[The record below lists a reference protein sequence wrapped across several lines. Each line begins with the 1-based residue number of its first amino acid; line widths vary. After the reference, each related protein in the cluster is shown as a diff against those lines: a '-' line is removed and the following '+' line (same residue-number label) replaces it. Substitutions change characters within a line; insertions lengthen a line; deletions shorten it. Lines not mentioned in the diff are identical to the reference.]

1 MTQEADGTQEGTQ
14 EGQGAEGAADEGQ
27 SVFER
32 LRQKVDAG
40 ERVFPVG
47 GEQPQDEEM
56 VAAAAD
62 EGAEEL
68 EEEPQVGQEDEEGVQ
83 EDEGAEEP
91 PEDLEEAPEGE
102 EEGDEP
108 AGEADDDLVV
118 ALPGRNAG
126 EEFEIEASD
135 QETKEALNRLRKGY
149 MRREALNAAMESVDA
164 DRQEIEEID
173 TALAVDPA
181 GFLLER
187 VDRGKRVQVAR
198 ALLFDDEVWE
208 ELQEEILEAEDPERR
223 EVRRL
228 KSEAERR
235 EAADASRTEI
245 QKARATRKAVS
256 AISQNIEDMVPAGMD
271 PDRARR
277 FQLAALSAAEDLT
290 MRVRRL
296 DISREELVGEL
307 SREGLLDRFGID
319 PKARPASK
327 GDGAGTRRG
336 SGSSSTSASKNG
348 QGSGDGDG
356 DAQTAAGLKKARRR
370 RKAVAGSASAG
381 AGAPTATVE
390 LSKSTSV
397 KDRIKEVRNK
407 GLGNVLAGKT

>member
-1 MTQEADGTQEGTQ
+1 MAKEATGAEGTQ
-14 EGQGAEGAADEGQ
+14 DQGAAGEAAPEEGQN
-27 SVFER
+27 VFER
-32 LRQKVDAG
+32 LRSKVDAG

-47 GEQPQDEEM
+47 GEQPQEEEM

-62 EGAEEL
+62 EGAGEL
-68 EEEPQVGQEDEEGVQ
+68 EEEPQAGQEGEEGVQ
-83 EDEGAEEP
+83 EAEGAEEP
-91 PEDLEEAPEGE
+91 PEDLEEPPEADEEGE
-102 EEGDEP
+102 EP
-108 AGEADDDLVV
+108 AGEADEDLVV

-126 EEFEIEASD
+126 EEFEIEVDD

-149 MRREALNAAMESVDA
+149 MRREALHAEMESVKA
-164 DRQEIEEID
+164 DRAEIEEID

-208 ELQEEILEAEDPERR
+208 ELQDEILEAEDPERR

-228 KSEAERR
+228 KSEKERR

-245 QKARATRKAVS
+245 QKARAARKAV
-256 AISQNIEDMVPAGMD
+256 AEISRNIEDMVPAGMD

-290 MRVRRL
+290 RRVRRL
-296 DISREELVGEL
+296 DISRDELVGEL

-327 GDGAGTRRG
+327 GAGAGTGRG
-336 SGSSSTSASKNG
+336 SGSSSASASKNG

-356 DAQTAAGLKKARRR
+356 GAQTASELKKARRR

-397 KDRIKEVRNK
+397 KDRINEVRKK